1 MENQAAKKSFF
12 NQGLSTSAYLMCGWP
27 FILVFVGGAIGGGLG
42 ALAYF
47 INLKIYKSNLSN
59 MYKVILNILTGMT
72 AMILWYLIAISIAVY
87 FQQ

>member
-1 MENQAAKKSFF
+1 MENQSTKKGFF

-59 MYKVILNILTGMT
+59 AYKVVLNILTGIT
-72 AMILWYLIAISIAVY
+72 AIIVWFLIAVSIRVY

>member
-1 MENQAAKKSFF
+1 MENQTTKKGFF

-59 MYKVILNILTGMT
+59 TYKVVLNILTGIG
-72 AMILWYLIAISIAVY
+72 AMIVWFLIAVSIRVY

>member
-1 MENQAAKKSFF
+1 MENQATKKGFF
-12 NQGLSTSAYLMCGWP
+12 NQSLSTSAYLMCGWP

-42 ALAYF
+42 ALAYY

-59 MYKVILNILTGMT
+59 AYKVILNILTGIS
-72 AMILWYLIAISIAVY
+72 AMIVWYMIAVSIRVY

>member
-1 MENQAAKKSFF
+1 MENQAAKKGFF

-59 MYKVILNILTGMT
+59 AYKIILNILTGIT

>member
-1 MENQAAKKSFF
+1 MENQATNKGFF

-27 FILVFVGGAIGGGLG
+27 FILVFVGGAIGGGLA

-59 MYKVILNILTGMT
+59 AYKVILNILTGIT
-72 AMILWYLIAISIAVY
+72 AMIVWFLIAISIRVY

>member
-1 MENQAAKKSFF
+1 MENQSTKKGFF

-42 ALAYF
+42 ALAYY

-59 MYKVILNILTGMT
+59 AYKVILNILTGIS
-72 AMILWYLIAISIAVY
+72 AMILWYLIAVSIRVY

>member
-1 MENQAAKKSFF
+1 MENQSTKKGFF

-27 FILVFVGGAIGGGLG
+27 FVLVLVGGAIGGGLG
-42 ALAYF
+42 ALAYY

-59 MYKVILNILTGMT
+59 TYKIILNILTGIS
-72 AMILWYLIAISIAVY
+72 AMILWYLIAVSIRVY

>member
-1 MENQAAKKSFF
+1 MENQTTKKGFF

-59 MYKVILNILTGMT
+59 TYKVVLNILTGIT
-72 AMILWYLIAISIAVY
+72 AIIVWFLIAVSIRVY

>member
-1 MENQAAKKSFF
+1 MENQSTKKGFF

-27 FILVFVGGAIGGGLG
+27 FVLVLVGGAIGGGLG
-42 ALAYF
+42 ALAYY

-59 MYKVILNILTGMT
+59 TYKVILNILTGIS
-72 AMILWYLIAISIAVY
+72 AMILWYLIAVSIRVY

>member
-1 MENQAAKKSFF
+1 MENQSTKKGFF

-27 FILVFVGGAIGGGLG
+27 FVLVLVGGAIGGGLG
-42 ALAYF
+42 ALAYY

-59 MYKVILNILTGMT
+59 AYKVILNILTGIS
-72 AMILWYLIAISIAVY
+72 AMIVWYLIAVSIRVY